1 MAQAFPSDCL
11 KLCSLERY
19 HAAFDLQWPF
29 NRDALKQRGEVSMK
43 TRALLVSAFLLSITL
58 PVFAFQ
64 TKLDGAYKLTAIKF
78 SGGEQ
83 TEAQVKGIM
92 VVHGKHIAFVR
103 SNVGR
108 QMWTQEEPE
117 ADRAKKIVAAYQG
130 LAATAGSFEI
140 QGSTITIQ
148 QVAQAVPSS
157 MGQPSKWEF
166 KLDGN
171 KLSLRPA
178 GNTQVEFLFER
189 LP

>member
-1 MAQAFPSDCL
+1 
-11 KLCSLERY
+11 
-19 HAAFDLQWPF
+19 
-29 NRDALKQRGEVSMK
+29 MK
-43 TRALLVSAFLLSITL
+43 KRALMLAFTLSINLTA
-58 PVFAFQ
+58 FAFQ
-64 TKLDGAYKLTAIKF
+64 PKLEGACKLTAIKF

-83 TEAQVKGIM
+83 TEAQVKGVM
-92 VVHGKHIAFVR
+92 VVHGNYIAFVR
-103 SNVGR
+103 ASVGR

-117 ADRAKKIVAAYQG
+117 AERAKKIVVAYQG

-140 QGSTITIQ
+140 QGNTITINQ
-148 QVAQAVPSS
+148 IAQAVPSS

-171 KLSLRPA
+171 RLSLRPA